1 MGWRTRCPHN
11 SDKAPVIN
19 AADDYS
25 NVAVGGQK
33 RSLQA
38 ASGTMPFSALVSALT
53 PSNVPAA
60 LWKIERVRAN
70 QAYKRTLFPFYSL

>member
-11 SDKAPVIN
+11 SDKAPAIN

-38 ASGTMPFSALVSALT
+38 ASGTMPFSALVFSSGT
-53 PSNVPAA
+53 F
-60 LWKIERVRAN
+60 
-70 QAYKRTLFPFYSL
+70 KRTCSPMED

>member
-38 ASGTMPFSALVSALT
+38 ASGTMPFSALVSAPGT
-53 PSNVPAA
+53 F
-60 LWKIERVRAN
+60 
-70 QAYKRTLFPFYSL
+70 KRTCSPMED